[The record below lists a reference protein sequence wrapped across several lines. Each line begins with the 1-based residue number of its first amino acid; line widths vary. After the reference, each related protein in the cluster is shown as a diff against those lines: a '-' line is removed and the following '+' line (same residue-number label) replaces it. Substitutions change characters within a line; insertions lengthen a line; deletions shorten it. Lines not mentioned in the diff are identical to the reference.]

1 MKKQNFI
8 LFFITIVIVNI
19 TALQSCKDEKAI
31 PTTITEITNKE
42 LAIEILQ
49 EKEKVQF
56 ALSITNSENE
66 EFYNGEIIQKM
77 PQKMRKA
84 ILEENTDTITNADEI
99 PIMSAESSTQN
110 IFVDGTYS
118 YISQDKTTEEMRLI
132 EELNL
137 HKQPEKRK
145 NC

>member
-49 EKEKVQF
+49 EKEN
-56 ALSITNSENE
+56 SIMAGAFTNHQRSLV
-66 EFYNGEIIQKM
+66 K
-77 PQKMRKA
+77 
-84 ILEENTDTITNADEI
+84 D
-99 PIMSAESSTQN
+99 
-110 IFVDGTYS
+110 
-118 YISQDKTTEEMRLI
+118 
-132 EELNL
+132 
-137 HKQPEKRK
+137 
-145 NC
+145 

>member
-49 EKEKVQF
+49 EKENVQF
-56 ALSITNSENE
+56 AQSITNSENE
-66 EFYNGEIIQKM
+66 EFYN
-77 PQKMRKA
+77 
-84 ILEENTDTITNADEI
+84 
-99 PIMSAESSTQN
+99 
-110 IFVDGTYS
+110 
-118 YISQDKTTEEMRLI
+118 
-132 EELNL
+132 
-137 HKQPEKRK
+137 
-145 NC
+145 

>member
-1 MKKQNFI
+1 MKKHNLI
-8 LFFITIVIVNI
+8 LFFIAILLVNI

-56 ALSITNSENE
+56 AQSITNSENA

-118 YISQDKTTEEMRLI
+118 YISQNNRRNAFDRRT
-132 EELNL
+132 
-137 HKQPEKRK
+137 
-145 NC
+145 